1 MQFHY
6 MFYRIAGFFFKYM
19 FEGNKM
25 KAKQI
30 KDQLIMWGYPNRVIS
45 WKI

>member
-1 MQFHY
+1 
-6 MFYRIAGFFFKYM
+6 
-19 FEGNKM
+19 M

-30 KDQLIMWGYPNRVIS
+30 KDQLIMWGYGNRVIS